1 MVVCALVITACVVMT
16 VLIVGIA
23 RDRKP
28 AAQAA
33 TVSVTARATATIT
46 SPDVQASEGEHR

>member
-33 TVSVTARATATIT
+33 TFSVTARATATIT

>member
-28 AAQAA
+28 AAQGA
-33 TVSVTARATATIT
+33 TATATATATIT
-46 SPDVQASEGEHR
+46 SLDVQASEGEHR